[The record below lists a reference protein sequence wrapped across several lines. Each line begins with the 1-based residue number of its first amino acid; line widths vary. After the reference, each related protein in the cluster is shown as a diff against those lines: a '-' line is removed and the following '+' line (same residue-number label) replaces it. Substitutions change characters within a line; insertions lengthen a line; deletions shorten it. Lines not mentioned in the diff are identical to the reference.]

1 MSLFNKAINNRAKII
16 DKETKYMVKKVKSEI
31 KKRVINGNLNFV
43 VSGSF
48 SYNHTLDT
56 DMRQEVYR
64 KTCNILKEHYK
75 MEDVFISE
83 CYAYVF
89 EGVNIINGF
98 KVIIQKRSVNYEQ

>member
-31 KKRVINGNLNFV
+31 KKRVRNGNLNFV

-83 CYAYVF
+83 YYPF
-89 EGVNIINGF
+89 DGINIINGF